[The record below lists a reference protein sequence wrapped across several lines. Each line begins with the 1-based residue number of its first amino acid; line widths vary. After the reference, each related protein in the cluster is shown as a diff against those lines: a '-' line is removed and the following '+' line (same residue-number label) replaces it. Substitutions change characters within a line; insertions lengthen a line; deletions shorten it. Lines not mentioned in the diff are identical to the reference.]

1 MDYRLL
7 SASRLLATI
16 GLRPFAVR
24 RWPGPGRVGFDSS
37 RAGISLVGT
46 FRGANK
52 NSLVLALSALLI
64 ALIVVA
70 ETVIPANVVGA
81 YGFVLPILLIATA
94 RNRRLM
100 LLTVAICIAATYV
113 GLLLP
118 TKPGRFVSAMI
129 NRTVVAG
136 VLIAVAYFAMT
147 REERKARE
155 EAARSELALQTEHLL
170 RANAQLAELKDK
182 LNRSERLAAVGQ
194 LVASVAHEVGTP
206 LHSIAWHVQALNE
219 EPGVTEDMRKRI
231 VVVDSQINRVVRI
244 IQDLLTSTQ
253 QRKPVFSPVSVE
265 GVVQPVA
272 ALMGPSFVGK
282 GVALAVEVDP
292 AGPLVYGDAEQLQQV
307 LLNLL
312 SNALAATTAGGQV
325 LVAVGARPSTPDELE
340 VRRLAGEPLTGTCVT
355 ITVRDTG
362 CGMPAEHLA
371 RAFEPFFTTKAI
383 GSGTGLGLFLSRQII
398 SAHGGSLTIDSA
410 AGTGTVVVIALPA
423 LTRVAAG
430 SPAPERPAG

>member
-1 MDYRLL
+1 
-7 SASRLLATI
+7 
-16 GLRPFAVR
+16 V
-24 RWPGPGRVGFDSS
+24 
-37 RAGISLVGT
+37 SLWGAFQGT
-46 FRGANK
+46 NK
-52 NSLVLALSALLI
+52 NFLVLALSALLI

-70 ETVIPANVVGA
+70 ETVTPANVVGA

-100 LLTVAICIAATYV
+100 LLTVAICIIATYV
-113 GLLLP
+113 GLLRP

-155 EAARSELALQTEHLL
+155 EAARTELALQTEHLL
-170 RANAQLAELKDK
+170 RANAQRAELKDK
-182 LNRSERLAAVGQ
+182 LNRAERLAAVGQ

-231 VVVDSQINRVVRI
+231 TVVDSQINRVVRI

-253 QRKPVFSPVSVE
+253 QRKPVFSPVPVE
-265 GVVQPVA
+265 AVVQPVA
-272 ALMGPSFVGK
+272 TLMGPSFVGK
-282 GVALAVEVDP
+282 GVALKVEIDP
-292 AGPLVYGDAEQLQQV
+292 TGPLVCGDAEQLQQV

-325 LVAVGARPSTPDELE
+325 LVTVGTRPSTPDELE
-340 VRRLAGEPLTGTCVT
+340 ARRLAGEPLAGTCVT

-383 GSGTGLGLFLSRQII
+383 GNGTGLGLFLSRQIV
-398 SAHGGSLTIDSA
+398 SVHGGSLTIDSA
-410 AGTGTVVVIALPA
+410 AGTGTVVVITLPA
-423 LTRVAAG
+423 MARVAAS
-430 SPAPERPAG
+430 SPASERPAG